1 MHDHNVISTPE
12 YQQCPSTGGGAPTSE
27 WVLTDLADSSQLG
40 TSQRLRAK
48 MEKVIP
54 PIHTF
59 KATSLASRGGGT
71 EGRNLEADRRVT
83 VAEDRTR
90 ELVEQVSQVS
100 CSTLYH
106 TLYDQTILNPQLR
119 LAREQAQTRLQES
132 EAGRLEAQT
141 RLQESEA
148 GRLEAQTRLQESEA
162 GRLEA
167 QTRLQE
173 SEAGRLEAQTRLR
186 EAEMEKEAALR
197 EAERI
202 FEAESAAQVQTWA
215 VDRAEIQ
222 VTEEELGRGS
232 WATVSVAIFRGARVA
247 AKVIHNQIVSPHNI
261 RLFKR
266 EMDMAARIR
275 HPNLLQFI
283 GATQEG
289 EMVILTELMPTS
301 LRRELERGNLPRD
314 QATPIGLDVA
324 RALNYLHQMRP
335 HPLIHRDIS
344 SSNILLEPLSNSRWR
359 AKVSDYGTVNL
370 HQQLETVGPGSPCY
384 ASPEANDPTRQSPK
398 MDIFSFG
405 ALLVEMLTGELPA
418 PEVRPRLLLKI
429 RHHQLLALIRRCL
442 SENREARPSA
452 SDIIT
457 ELDP

>member
-1 MHDHNVISTPE
+1 M
-12 YQQCPSTGGGAPTSE
+12 
-27 WVLTDLADSSQLG
+27 
-40 TSQRLRAK
+40 
-48 MEKVIP
+48 
-54 PIHTF
+54 
-59 KATSLASRGGGT
+59 
-71 EGRNLEADRRVT
+71 
-83 VAEDRTR
+83 
-90 ELVEQVSQVS
+90 
-100 CSTLYH
+100 
-106 TLYDQTILNPQLR
+106 LYDYIILNPQLR
-119 LAREQAQTRLQES
+119 LAREQAQTRLQEAEAGRLEAQTRLQEA

-148 GRLEAQTRLQESEA
+148 GRLEAQTRLQEAEA

-167 QTRLQE
+167 EREKEAAQTRLQ
-173 SEAGRLEAQTRLR
+173 
-186 EAEMEKEAALR
+186 

-202 FEAESAAQVQTWA
+202 FEAESVAAQVQTWA
-215 VDRAEIQ
+215 VDGAEIQ

-232 WATVSVAIFRGARVA
+232 WATVSVATFRGAHVA
-247 AKVIHNQIVSPHNI
+247 AKVIHDEIVSRHNI
-261 RLFKR
+261 RLFRR

-283 GATQEG
+283 GATREG
-289 EMVILTELMPTS
+289 AQKMIILTELMPTS
-301 LRRELERGNLPRD
+301 LRRELRRDNLSPD
-314 QATPIGLDVA
+314 QAIPISLDVA

-344 SSNILLEPLSNSRWR
+344 SANVLLEHLPNNHWR

-370 HQQLETVGPGSPCY
+370 LEQLETVGPGSPCY

-418 PEVRPRLLLKI
+418 PEVRPRLLVKI
-429 RHHQLLALIRRCL
+429 HHQRLLALIRRCL

-457 ELDP
+457 ELDL